1 MIRNP
6 SALPRIV
13 LLLALLVSLS
23 GCIGPL
29 VPVVRIDEDSRL
41 RLNAQVQVYRV
52 AEPINGQV
60 TRLGPATT
68 TSCKNQLTD
77 PAPTEADAIGQLRYR
92 ATQAGGNAVVDAICE
107 SQGTSLTTNCW
118 SSVTCQGTIARI
130 EPKGQRQPNAS
141 NGSNPRR
148 GDGSGS
154 GFFINSAGVAI
165 TNHHVVEGCSSI
177 RTTAAGAEYPAKLI
191 AADESNDLALIQVDV
206 KQPSKFLS
214 FRSTPARL
222 AEPIAALGY
231 PLPGVLSPSIGV
243 STGTVSSLSG
253 IRGDSRFVQVNTPVQ
268 PGNSGGPVID
278 DRGLVIGVV
287 VSKLDALKVVRATGD
302 IPQNVN
308 FAIGLRSIQTFLES
322 QNTKYVVEADGT
334 RDISAASERASM
346 STVRVICGATD

>member
-1 MIRNP
+1 M
-6 SALPRIV
+6 
-13 LLLALLVSLS
+13 
-23 GCIGPL
+23 
-29 VPVVRIDEDSRL
+29 PVVRIDEDSRL
-41 RLNAQVQVYRV
+41 RLSAQVQVYRV

-60 TRLGPATT
+60 TRLGPVTT

-92 ATQAGGNAVVDAICE
+92 ATQAGGNAIVDAICE

-118 SSVTCQGTIARI
+118 SSVTCRATIARI
-130 EPKGQRQPNAS
+130 EPKVDSRPNPPNRS
-141 NGSNPRR
+141 NTRR

-154 GFFINSAGVAI
+154 GFFINSTGVAI
-165 TNHHVVEGCSSI
+165 TNHHVVDNCTSI
-177 RTTAAGAEYPAKLI
+177 RTTAAGVEYPAKLI

-206 KQPSKFLS
+206 KQPARFLS

-253 IRGDSRFVQVNTPVQ
+253 IRGDSRFVQINSPVQ

-322 QNTKYVVEADGT
+322 QSTKYLVEADGT

-346 STVRVICGATD
+346 STVRVICGAFE